1 MKKLYVQ
8 PEFDLVKFSSTEDIL
23 DNSLERVDVEDL
35 LEGKEEEVL
44 DNGNTGY
51 KDLVDDDD
59 STIVDEWA

>member
-23 DNSLERVDVEDL
+23 QNSLDEEADVSNMIKDNEN
-35 LEGKEEEVL
+35 VL
-44 DNGNTGY
+44 DNGDY
-51 KDLVDDDD
+51 KETDDD

>member
-23 DNSLERVDVEDL
+23 QNSLDEEADVSNMIKDNEN
-35 LEGKEEEVL
+35 VL
-44 DNGNTGY
+44 DNGDY
-51 KDLVDDDD
+51 KVTDDDD

>member
-23 DNSLERVDVEDL
+23 DNSLDRVDVTDL
-35 LEGKEEEVL
+35 LEGKEEIL
-44 DNGNTGY
+44 DNGDY
-51 KDLVDDDD
+51 KVTDDDD